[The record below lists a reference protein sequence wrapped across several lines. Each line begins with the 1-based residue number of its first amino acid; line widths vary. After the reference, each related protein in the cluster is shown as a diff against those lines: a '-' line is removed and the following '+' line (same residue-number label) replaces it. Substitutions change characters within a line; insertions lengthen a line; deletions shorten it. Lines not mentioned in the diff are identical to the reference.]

1 MCIRSSSREHIEEGA
16 PKLAAVAA
24 AAADEYMPRDDDD
37 DSNDDELILNYDNHD
52 RGGVKYCYSTPLSV
66 LKRLGLAGGDWG

>member
-1 MCIRSSSREHIEEGA
+1 
-16 PKLAAVAA
+16 
-24 AAADEYMPRDDDD
+24 MPRDDDA

-66 LKRLGLAGGDWG
+66 LKRLGSAGGDWG